1 MPLPLLGLAAS
12 ALGGVAKKLAGKALK
27 AATKG
32 KLLGSGGGKE
42 LLKTA
47 AKGAVGIAGTAI
59 ITRSVNSVPMGL
71 PSTLPEMTEYQGGRR
86 VRVNSDGTREWAKP
100 YRRMNPMN
108 VRALRKAVRRIGSA
122 EKLLKSIFTISG
134 GKVTVRTKRRAR

>member
-1 MPLPLLGLAAS
+1 MPIPLLGLGLS
-12 ALGGVAKKLAGKALK
+12 ALGGVAKKLAGKALS

-47 AKGAVGIAGTAI
+47 AKGAVATVGGTI
-59 ITRSVNSVPMGL
+59 LTNRVTQSMTPSYGPSSL
-71 PSTLPEMTEYQGGRR
+71 PSVTARYAGGDEGGGSGRR
-86 VRVNSDGTREWAKP
+86 

>member
-1 MPLPLLGLAAS
+1 MPIPLLGLAVG
-12 ALGGVAKKLAGKALK
+12 ALGSAAKKLAGKALS

-47 AKGAVGIAGTAI
+47 AKGAVATVGGAVLTS
-59 ITRSVNSVPMGL
+59 RVNQAMTPYGPASL
-71 PSTLPEMTEYQGGRR
+71 PSVGPDDGIRR
-86 VRVNSDGTREWAKP
+86 VKGWTGSGWARP
-100 YRRMNPMN
+100 RRMNPMN

-134 GKVTVRTKRRAR
+134 GKVTVRTKRRGR